1 MSLCVYTYACTIE
14 TLLNLIPHWDHITL
28 EPSLQG
34 HPKCQYCHPKCQITS
49 ISKNLNVTEETPNDQ
64 SSKKLFDQTFAYY
77 FYYFEERGKKKKY
90 ERDLHIHNV
99 GHDVKENT
107 WPHG

>member
-1 MSLCVYTYACTIE
+1 M
-14 TLLNLIPHWDHITL
+14 
-28 EPSLQG
+28 QG

-77 FYYFEERGKKKKY
+77 FYYFEERGKKNKSKKETCIY
-90 ERDLHIHNV
+90 TMSDMMLKKTHDPTDKWIRSDL
-99 GHDVKENT
+99 
-107 WPHG
+107 P